1 MADNPFFQLRI
12 SPALRAAMYAHVGKH
27 GGSISTL
34 ARESIANAIGR
45 PELAEVPSQ
54 GRPRREEEP
63 ESKPKKTRGRPKK

>member
-1 MADNPFFQLRI
+1 
-12 SPALRAAMYAHVGKH
+12 MYAHVGKH